1 MQALERRAAQ
11 ADRSM
16 RAQAER
22 VAQLEA
28 AHTADAALLEEVAE
42 AEAALRDAAKVFT
55 AAVQRSRRRRCE
67 SRFGAAARVCVQ
79 HAELHNGELSQR
91 VLTLE
96 DSLSQALEAT
106 LCTAM
111 RRHTAAL

>member
-1 MQALERRAAQ
+1 
-11 ADRSM
+11 
-16 RAQAER
+16 
-22 VAQLEA
+22 
-28 AHTADAALLEEVAE
+28 
-42 AEAALRDAAKVFT
+42 
-55 AAVQRSRRRRCE
+55 
-67 SRFGAAARVCVQ
+67 VCVQ